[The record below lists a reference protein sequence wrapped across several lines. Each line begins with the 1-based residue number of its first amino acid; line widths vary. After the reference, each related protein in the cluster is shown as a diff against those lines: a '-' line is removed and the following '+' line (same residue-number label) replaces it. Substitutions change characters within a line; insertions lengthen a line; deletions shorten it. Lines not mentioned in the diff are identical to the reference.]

1 MEGLSTPIGSEN
13 KGNELL
19 KKMGW
24 MGGALGQHGDGIVEP
39 VGIHIKRDNKGLGAS
54 GNDNGKG
61 KSQDDGMCFVRSKN
75 E

>member
-1 MEGLSTPIGSEN
+1 MEGLSTPIGSDN

-24 MGGALGQHGDGIVEP
+24 TGGALGQQGDGITEP
-39 VGIHIKRDNKGLGAS
+39 VGIRIKRDNKGLGAS
-54 GNDNGKG
+54 ERDDISGEGKERVCFI
-61 KSQDDGMCFVRSKN
+61 KSKM

>member
-1 MEGLSTPIGSEN
+1 MEGLSTPIGSDN

-24 MGGALGQHGDGIVEP
+24 TGGALGQQGDGITEP
-39 VGIHIKRDNKGLGAS
+39 VGIRIKRDNKGLGAS
-54 GNDNGKG
+54 ERDEDSRDEKE
-61 KSQDDGMCFVRSKN
+61 GMCFVRSKA